1 MRTVS
6 SYGVELR
13 KQNIPIRQTLDI
25 YRSAVSCLIEI
36 YAQIWDELAVITEPK
51 KRFNTAE
58 PVSYTHLKQI
68 NIVMKSLIPEINIE
82 IYNAFDKLL
91 KDGKDGV
98 QFEIIAM
105 RGENRIPL
113 LYESAGIKK
122 LISICSNLVACYNRE
137 SYCLVVDE
145 LDSSKMCIRDRGK
158 LCRLS

>member
-1 MRTVS
+1 M
-6 SYGVELR
+6 
-13 KQNIPIRQTLDI
+13 I
-25 YRSAVSCLIEI
+25 
-36 YAQIWDELAVITEPK
+36 
-51 KRFNTAE
+51 
-58 PVSYTHLKQI
+58 KQI

-122 LISICSNLVACYNRE
+122 LISICSNRSEERRV
-137 SYCLVVDE
+137 
-145 LDSSKMCIRDRGK
+145 GK
-158 LCRLS
+158 ECRSRWSPYH